1 LALRGLFLVAVAS
14 CPHAAMAQAEMPT
27 LVLEVLPDAAEID
40 AAALRQGVA
49 AELAIRVVAPS
60 DRGAGVPGGTFTVG
74 IDREKNELVV
84 EFRRRG
90 AGPLTRRL
98 PLPIERSVLQQT
110 VVFLAGNMA
119 RDESQDVLRHLGTD
133 AVVPSPSETTAEPR
147 PSTEPLPAP
156 PEPARREF
164 WIGLS
169 AEAALGWI
177 PAGSNVCGQD
187 PTTYASTS
195 GFYCVTHGGQDY
207 APANPT
213 QNPLIANPDTAAGLG
228 FASSRFTLS
237 FDYALRDNWLVG
249 GRFGIAVDRYPGN
262 AGGLRGKTWGP
273 THLELR
279 ATYVLGEHPLV
290 RSGVRLAVTVG
301 AGVAEWDTKIAIA
314 VGAGNPPSP
323 LSVDAWRVEAGPFLS
338 GAIGPRIALGERT
351 AILVNAVKLTAVA
364 GAISRTD
371 AMLLLTP
378 ELGVQVGF

>member
-14 CPHAAMAQAEMPT
+14 CSRLAMAEPEMPT
-27 LVLEVLPDAAEID
+27 LVLEVLSDAAEID

-49 AELAIRVVAPS
+49 AELAMRVVAPS
-60 DRGAGVPGGTFTVG
+60 EQNARVAEGTFVVG
-74 IDREKNELVV
+74 IDREKNELFV

-90 AGPLTRRL
+90 AAPLIRRL
-98 PLPIERSVLQQT
+98 PLPIDRSVLQQT

-119 RDESQDVLRHLGTD
+119 RDESQDVLRDLGTD
-133 AVVPSPSETTAEPR
+133 AVVPAPSETTAEPR
-147 PSTEPLPAP
+147 PSREPLPAP
-156 PEPARREF
+156 PEPARRPF

-177 PAGSNVCGQD
+177 PAGSSVCGQD
-187 PTTYASTS
+187 ATTSASTS

-213 QNPLIANPDTAAGLG
+213 QNPFVANPDTGAGLG

-237 FDYALRDNWLVG
+237 FDYALDDNWLVG
-249 GRFGIAVDRYPGN
+249 GRFGITVDRYPGN
-262 AGGLRGKTWGP
+262 AVGLRGKTWGP

-279 ATYVLGEHPLV
+279 ATYVLGEHPLA
-290 RSGVRLAVTVG
+290 RSGVRLAVIVG

-351 AILVNAVKLTAVA
+351 AILVNAVELTAVA
-364 GAISRTD
+364 GAISRTG
-371 AMLLLTP
+371 AVLLFTP
-378 ELGVQVGF
+378 ELGAEVGF